1 MKPFQNHAVVSL
13 AHARTTSGIDRKK
26 SGFSLVVTLLMMSLL
41 AILALGLLSLSSVTL
56 RSTQA
61 GTNMAIAR
69 SNARLALAMALGQL
83 QRTAGPDQRVTARA
97 EILEKTAKLNKE
109 RRFMTGVWDSSKW
122 DPTRPDDKTFVEWL
136 VSNVPG
142 NGDTTVLDFASTPL
156 GADKTV
162 GTIVGTGSVVSP
174 DDQVKARLVDIRA
187 NGKTSGRYAY
197 VTFDNNVKAD
207 FATGGTIPDDTI
219 TRLSR
224 LSAAPRAAI
233 DLYGLAELKDASSK
247 STKTLVTWN
256 TSGAVF
262 PGSDGIVPRSTFHD
276 GTAGTLSLLTDVR
289 NGGMRADLSSAFEQ
303 EIGDFNGINEFHNS
317 GETNDT
323 SFYSTV
329 GTVYNAP
336 EFYSGAKLGYLYE
349 IPTSSTNRLRGPT
362 WDLLRNHYRLYKRDH
377 ESISWPRKINVGADT
392 LAARGEMPMSYSSGI
407 NQTNGNYSW
416 RASPGVLYSKASK
429 GAYQN
434 MDLLEQPYNAAA
446 SQTGLINRPT
456 AERIAPTVTRFTLAL
471 GLVKRFNNGVEEL
484 GVSFDPYITVLNPYN
499 VPIAFDSFGMFIS
512 KMNPVRLAVTYTD
525 ADTSTQKTTNVVLSA
540 NYYTQGSLSMRMP
553 VKTSPYVLQA
563 GEVKTISPERVD
575 KNVVDQVIKYSGIT
589 PIHGTFDYNEGS
601 GIVAT
606 GQTPI
611 KVKSGTQV
619 TLDIR
624 GRTSGDTELDHM
636 IFSLYYGK
644 SHSGTSRNLDTDVPP
659 TNNMYADTD
668 IFDDP
673 FVTKVSFATHDNSS
687 MGNLYVNRTVNYSQ
701 VPNVGTVG
709 LYVGALDIRMKNTSD
724 DVPVF
729 TAFNPRSA
737 AVDPRDYS
745 GGDRVGPGWDLK
757 LNAITDISQL
767 QLATDPAGHGLWG
780 GGVVA
785 PNGDSKVVLYEVPR
799 VPMTSPAQFQHA
811 DTSVTSSGGSRHL
824 GNSFPSA
831 GIAAYTDIQGR
842 RSLVSNFAGV
852 GPQSLADASWAGN
865 EAIWDRYFFSSLN
878 YGTASLAGGVSP
890 RYRSLDDAAQA
901 VVDAKDGKDSP
912 FFNPAVKYLD
922 WDHRTRSTRLAEVKD
937 YSTIAMH
944 LAVEG
949 GFNIN
954 STSVRAWKAMLGS
967 LRNQDVPSLS
977 GGNVAYA
984 KTSQPSGTGRYAMP
998 ESADAGIWSGYRSLT
1013 DDEIDKLATA
1023 MVEQVKARGPF
1034 MGLADFVNRRLTT
1047 GSKNGYEIGALGAM
1061 QMAIE
1066 DAGLNGSVKAGKD
1079 VSFGSMEHRTINVGS
1094 RSMTVSTATGAPQ
1107 YLMQADILSQIGAKI
1122 TARSDTF
1129 TIRAQG
1135 QALDAEG
1142 NVTASAWCEAVVQR
1156 TPEWTVPTTEKPF
1169 KQATSYP
1176 SATNTGKPLLTRW
1189 QPNTNLPEAD
1199 QKFGRVFQVVSF
1211 RWLKQSEV

>member
-1 MKPFQNHAVVSL
+1 MKPTYCPFPGL
-13 AHARTTSGIDRKK
+13 YLRGLRTPKIAKGKP
-26 SGFSLVVTLLMMSLL
+26 GFSLVITLLMMVLL
-41 AILALGLLSLSSVTL
+41 SILALGLLSLSTVTL
-56 RSTQA
+56 RTSQA
-61 GTNMAIAR
+61 GSNMAIAR
-69 SNARLALAMALGQL
+69 ANARLALSMALGQL

-97 EILEKTAKLNKE
+97 DILEKTTKIDKS

-122 DPTRPDDKTFVEWL
+122 DPTKPDTKNFVEWL
-136 VSNVPG
+136 VSSDPGAADPTALEFASSQLGSDKNVTTMVG
-142 NGDTTVLDFASTPL
+142 NGSVSST
-156 GADKTV
+156 
-162 GTIVGTGSVVSP
+162 
-174 DDQVKARLVDIRA
+174 DDQVKARLVDIRS
-187 NGKTSGRYAY
+187 NGKVAGRYSY
-197 VTFDNNVKAD
+197 ITFDDNVKAD
-207 FATGGTIPDDTI
+207 FATGGSVPDDTMAK
-219 TRLSR
+219 LSR

-233 DLYGLAELKDASSK
+233 DLYGLAELEKAASK
-247 STKTLVTWN
+247 STATLVTRN
-256 TSGAVF
+256 TSGAAF
-262 PGSDGIVPRSTFHD
+262 PGADNLVPRATFHD
-276 GTAGTLSLLTDVR
+276 GAAGTLSLFTDVR
-289 NGGMRADLSSAFEQ
+289 NGGMRSDLSSAFELP
-303 EIGDFNGINEFHNS
+303 IADFNGINEFHNS
-317 GETNDT
+317 GETNNT
-323 SFYSTV
+323 SFYSTF
-329 GTVYNAP
+329 GAVYNAA
-336 EFYSGAKLGYLYE
+336 EFYNNAKLGYLYE
-349 IPTSSTNRLRGPT
+349 IPTSSGGRMRGPT

-377 ESISWPRKINVGADT
+377 ESMSWPRKVNVPSDT
-392 LAARGEMPMSYSSGI
+392 LAARGEMPMSYSSGV
-407 NQTNGNYSW
+407 NQTTGNYAW
-416 RASPGVLYSKASK
+416 RASPGLLYSKASK
-429 GAYQN
+429 GGYQSI
-434 MDLLEQPYNAAA
+434 DLLDQTYNATA
-446 SQTGLINRPT
+446 STTGPINRAT
-456 AERIAPTVTRFTLAL
+456 AERIAPSVVRFALAL
-471 GLVKRFNNGVEEL
+471 GLVKRNNNGVEEL
-484 GVSFDPYITVLNPYN
+484 GVSFDPYITIVNPYN
-499 VPIAFDSFGMFIS
+499 MPIAFDSFGMFIS

-525 ADTSTQKTTNVVLSA
+525 ATTNNQTTTNVVLSV
-540 NYYTQGSLSMRMP
+540 NYYTQGSLSMRMQP
-553 VKTSPYVLQA
+553 KNSPYILQA

-575 KNVVDQVIKYSGIT
+575 KTTVDQVIKYSGIT

-611 KVKSGTQV
+611 KVKPGTQV

-644 SHSGTSRNLDTDVPP
+644 SHTGVTRNLDTEVPP
-659 TNNMYADTD
+659 TSNIFADTD

-673 FVTKVSFATHDNSS
+673 FVTKVSFATQDNTNA
-687 MGNLYVNRTVNYSQ
+687 GNLFVTRTVNYSQ
-701 VPNVGTVG
+701 VPNAGQVG

-757 LNAITDISQL
+757 LNSITDISQL
-767 QLATDPAGHGLWG
+767 QLATDMAGHGMWG

-831 GIAAYTDIQGR
+831 GIAAATDIQGKR
-842 RSLVSNFAGV
+842 GLTSNFTTAGT
-852 GPQSLADASWAGN
+852 QALADASWAGN

-878 YGTASLAGGVSP
+878 YGTTAMAGTSP
-890 RYRSLDDAAQA
+890 RYTSLDSAVQAA
-901 VVDAKDGKDSP
+901 VDGKSGQDSP
-912 FFNPAVKYLD
+912 FFNPAMTYLD
-922 WDHRTRSTRLAEVKD
+922 WDHRDRTTRITEMKD

-944 LAVEG
+944 LAIKG

-954 STSVRAWKAMLGS
+954 STSTRAWKAMLGS
-967 LRNQDVPSLS
+967 LRNQEIPSQAS
-977 GGNVAYA
+977 GNVTYSR
-984 KTSQPSGTGRYAMP
+984 TSQPSATGRYALP
-998 ESADAGIWSGYRSLT
+998 ESADSGIWSGFRSLN

-1034 MGLADFVNRRLTT
+1034 MGLGDFVNRRLSS
-1047 GSKNGYEIGALGAM
+1047 GSKNGFEVGGLGAM

-1066 DAGLNGSVKAGKD
+1066 SAGLNSNVKAGKN
-1079 VSFGSMEHRTINVGS
+1079 VSFGAMEHRTINVGTS
-1094 RSMTVSTATGAPQ
+1094 TMTASTATGAPQ

-1135 QALDAEG
+1135 QAVDPDG

-1156 TPEWTVPTTEKPF
+1156 TPEWTVPTTEKPY

-1176 SATNTGKPLLTRW
+1176 SSSNNGTPLLTRW
-1189 QPNTNLPEAD
+1189 QANANLPAAD
-1199 QKFGRVFQVVSF
+1199 QKYGRVFKVVSF

>member
-1 MKPFQNHAVVSL
+1 M
-13 AHARTTSGIDRKK
+13 R
-26 SGFSLVVTLLMMSLL
+26 SGFSLVITLMMMVLL
-41 AILALGLLSLSSVTL
+41 ATLALGLLSLSSVTL

-69 SNARLALAMALGQL
+69 SNARLALAIALGQL
-83 QRTAGPDQRVTARA
+83 QRTTGPDQRVTARA
-97 EILEKTAKLNKE
+97 EILEKTAKLNPE
-109 RRFMTGVWDSSKW
+109 RRFMTGVWGSSKW

-136 VSNVPG
+136 VSTIPG
-142 NGDTTVLDFASTPL
+142 TEDPAVTSFAATALGD
-156 GADKTV
+156 DKTV
-162 GTIVGTGSVVSP
+162 ATIVGTGSVASP
-174 DDQVKARLVDIRA
+174 DEQVKARLVDIHA
-187 NGKTSGRYAY
+187 NGKVSGRYAY

-207 FATGGTIPDDTI
+207 FATGGTIPDDTLAK
-219 TRLSR
+219 LSR

-233 DLYGLAELKDASSK
+233 DLYGLAELKDAASK

-256 TSGAVF
+256 TSAAAF
-262 PGSDGIVPRSTFHD
+262 PGNNGIVPRSTFHD
-276 GTAGTLSLLTDVR
+276 GTANTLSLFTDVR

-303 EIGDFNGINEFHNS
+303 EIGDFNAINEFHNS

-329 GTVYNAP
+329 GTAYNAP
-336 EFYSGAKLGYLYE
+336 EFYKGAKLGYLYE
-349 IPTSSTNRLRGPT
+349 IPVGGSNRLRGPT

-377 ESISWPRKINVGADT
+377 EALSWPRAITVGTDT
-392 LAARGEMPMSYSSGI
+392 FAARGEMPMSYSSGL

-429 GAYQN
+429 GTYQSMN
-434 MDLLEQPYNAAA
+434 LLEQPYNAAA
-446 SQTGLINRPT
+446 SLTGPINRPT
-456 AERIAPTVTRFTLAL
+456 AERIAPVVTRFTLAL
-471 GLVKRFNNGVEEL
+471 GLVKRYNSGVEEL
-484 GVSFDPYITVLNPYN
+484 GVSFDPYVTVLNPYN

-512 KMNPVRLAVTYTD
+512 KMNPVRLTVNYTD
-525 ADTSTQKTTNVVLSA
+525 ADTGTQKVANVVLSA

-553 VKTSPYVLQA
+553 VKSSPYVLQA

-575 KNVVDQVIKYSGIT
+575 KSVVDQVIKYSGIT

-611 KVKSGTQV
+611 KVKTGTQV
-619 TLDIR
+619 TLEIR

-644 SHSGTSRNLDTDVPP
+644 NHSGTTRNLDTDVPP
-659 TNNMYADTD
+659 TNNMFADTD

-687 MGNLYVNRTVNYSQ
+687 MGSLFVSRTVNYSQ
-701 VPNVGTVG
+701 VPNAGQVG
-709 LYVGALDIRMKNTSD
+709 LSVGALDIRMKNTSD

-757 LNAITDISQL
+757 LSPITDISQL
-767 QLATDPAGHGLWG
+767 QLATDPAGHGMWG

-785 PNGDSKVVLYEVPR
+785 PNGESKVVLYEVPR

-811 DTSVTSSGGSRHL
+811 DTSVTSSGGSRHI
-824 GNSFPSA
+824 GNSFPNA
-831 GIAAYTDIQGR
+831 GIASSTDIQGR
-842 RSLVSNFAGV
+842 RALVNNFANV

-878 YGTASLAGGVSP
+878 YGTAPLAGGIGP
-890 RYRSLDDAAQA
+890 RYRSLDEAAEA
-901 VVDAKDGKDSP
+901 VVDAKDGRDSP
-912 FFNPAVKYLD
+912 FFNPAMRYLD
-922 WDHRTRSTRLAEVKD
+922 WDHSSRATRIAEVKD

-944 LAVEG
+944 LAIQG

-967 LRNQDVPSLS
+967 LRNQDVPSVS
-977 GGNVAYA
+977 GGGVSYS

-998 ESADAGIWSGYRSLT
+998 ESPDSGIWSGYRSLS

-1023 MVEQVKARGPF
+1023 MVAQVKARGPF
-1034 MGLADFVNRRLTT
+1034 MGLADFVNRRLTS
-1047 GSKNGYEIGALGAM
+1047 GSKNGYETGALGAM

-1066 DAGLNGSVKAGKD
+1066 EAGLNGSVKGGKD
-1079 VSFGSMEHRTINVGS
+1079 STFGSMEHRTINVGS

-1129 TIRAQG
+1129 TIRTQG
-1135 QALDAEG
+1135 QAVDTEG
-1142 NVTASAWCEAVVQR
+1142 NVAASAWCEAIVQR
-1156 TPEWTVPTTEKPF
+1156 TPEWTVPTTEKPY
-1169 KQATSYP
+1169 KPATSYP
-1176 SATNTGKPLLTRW
+1176 SASNNGNPLLTRW
-1189 QPNTNLPEAD
+1189 QPNTNLPAAD
-1199 QKFGRVFQVVSF
+1199 QKFGRVFQIVSF